1 MRLVTLSARAY
12 RFAMNR
18 CIQHWLVAALLLGGV
33 GMSWAC
39 TVPVFRF
46 ALEQWPPDQF
56 EVVLFHEGALTT
68 AQAALLEKI
77 QPKETENTTVPNI
90 RIHQVNLKDQPDA
103 RWVSWWEKNKPAD
116 ATVPRLVIFYPAST
130 MIMTPVWSG
139 EFKADLVNNALQSP
153 ARKKLAAQLEA
164 GDSAVWV
171 LVECGDKEKD
181 AAAKKLLETRLQ
193 IMAQKLKLPEVKAQ
207 DIQSGYL
214 SIRPEDLK
222 LSFSVVTLRAGDATE
237 KAFRET
243 LLNSEDDLKELEHE
257 PMAFPVF
264 GRGRALNA
272 LVGKGINA
280 DMIDEASAFLSGPCS
295 CQVKRQ
301 NPGFDLLTS
310 VDWDQLLENQIRA
323 YDDRAQANISVET
336 QPTEA
341 ETSQPNE
348 PAEAGNTPATNPNSP
363 TTETTAPT
371 RTLFAW
377 LPLIGLPILLVGG
390 LIVFFGRQSD
400 N

>member
-1 MRLVTLSARAY
+1 
-12 RFAMNR
+12 MNR
-18 CIQHWLVAALLLGGV
+18 RIKIRLAVALLLGGV

-56 EVVLFHEGALTT
+56 EVVLFHEGPLTA
-68 AQAALLEKI
+68 AQEALLGKI

-90 RIHQVNLKDQPDA
+90 RIHQVNLSANPDE
-103 RWVSWWEKNKPAD
+103 RWVSWWKKNKPKD
-116 ATVPRLVIFYPAST
+116 ATGPRLVIFYPAST
-130 MIMTPVWSG
+130 MIMTPVWSCD
-139 EFKADLVNNALQSP
+139 FTADLVSNALQSP
-153 ARKKLAAQLEA
+153 ARKKVAAQLEA

-181 AAAKKLLETRLQ
+181 TAARQLLETRLQ
-193 IMAQKLKLPEVKAQ
+193 HMAQTLKLPEVKTQ

-222 LSFSVVTLRAGDATE
+222 LSFSVVTLRAGDTAE
-237 KAFRET
+237 DAFRAS
-243 LLNSEDDLKELEHE
+243 LINSEDDLKDIHE
-257 PMAFPVF
+257 PMTFPVF
-264 GRGRALNA
+264 GRGRALPA

-280 DMIDEASAFLSGPCS
+280 HMIDEASAFLSGPCS

-323 YDDRAQANISVET
+323 YDDRAQAKISVES
-336 QPTEA
+336 QPAQA

-348 PAEAGNTPATNPNSP
+348 PAQGGNTPATKPNSP
-363 TTETTAPT
+363 TTKTTAPT

>member
-1 MRLVTLSARAY
+1 MNRRIKIRLV
-12 RFAMNR
+12 
-18 CIQHWLVAALLLGGV
+18 VALLLGGV

-56 EVVLFHEGALTT
+56 EVALFHEEPLTA
-68 AQAALLEKI
+68 AQEALLKSI
-77 QPKETENTTVPNI
+77 QPTETENTTVPNM
-90 RIHQVNLKDQPDA
+90 RIHSVDLTASPDP
-103 RWVSWWEKNKPAD
+103 RWVKWWKENKPKD
-116 ATVPRLVIFYPAST
+116 STGPRLVFFYPAST
-130 MIMTPVWSG
+130 MKMTPMWSCD
-139 EFKADLVNNALQSP
+139 FTADLVSNALQSP
-153 ARKKLAAQLEA
+153 ARKKVAAQLEA

-171 LVECGDKEKD
+171 LVECGDKTKD
-181 AAAKKLLETRLQ
+181 TAARQLLETRLQ
-193 IMAQKLKLPEVKAQ
+193 IMAKKLKLPEVKTQ

-222 LSFSVVTLRAGDATE
+222 LSFSVVTLRAGDAAE

-264 GRGRALNA
+264 GRGRALPA

-323 YDDRAQANISVET
+323 YDDRAQAKISVES
-336 QPTEA
+336 QPTETT
-341 ETSQPNE
+341 EPNE
-348 PAEAGNTPATNPNSP
+348 PAKGGDTPAVKPNSP
-363 TTETTAPT
+363 TAETTAPT
-371 RTLFAW
+371 RTLFGW

>member
-1 MRLVTLSARAY
+1 M
-12 RFAMNR
+12 
-18 CIQHWLVAALLLGGV
+18 
-33 GMSWAC
+33 
-39 TVPVFRF
+39 
-46 ALEQWPPDQF
+46 
-56 EVVLFHEGALTT
+56 
-68 AQAALLEKI
+68 
-77 QPKETENTTVPNI
+77 
-90 RIHQVNLKDQPDA
+90 
-103 RWVSWWEKNKPAD
+103 
-116 ATVPRLVIFYPAST
+116 
-130 MIMTPVWSG
+130 
-139 EFKADLVNNALQSP
+139 
-153 ARKKLAAQLEA
+153 
-164 GDSAVWV
+164 
-171 LVECGDKEKD
+171 
-181 AAAKKLLETRLQ
+181 AK
-193 IMAQKLKLPEVKAQ
+193 KLKLPEVKTQ

-222 LSFSVVTLRAGDATE
+222 LSFSVVTLRAGDAAE

-310 VDWDQLLENQIRA
+310 VDWDQLLENQVRA
-323 YDDRAQANISVET
+323 YDDRAQAKISVES
-336 QPTEA
+336 QPAQA

-348 PAEAGNTPATNPNSP
+348 LAQAGNTPATNPNSP

-377 LPLIGLPILLVGG
+377 LPLVGLPILLVGG

>member
-1 MRLVTLSARAY
+1 
-12 RFAMNR
+12 MNR
-18 CIQHWLVAALLLGGV
+18 RKKIWLVVAILLGSV
-33 GMSWAC
+33 GMNWAC

-56 EVVLFHEGALTT
+56 EVALFHEEPLTA
-68 AQAALLEKI
+68 AQEALLKSI
-77 QPKETENTTVPNI
+77 QPTETENTTVPNM
-90 RIHQVNLKDQPDA
+90 RIHPVDLTASPDP
-103 RWVSWWEKNKPAD
+103 RWVKWWKENKPKD
-116 ATVPRLVIFYPAST
+116 STGPRLVFFYPAST
-130 MIMTPVWSG
+130 MKMTPMWSCD
-139 EFKADLVNNALQSP
+139 FTTDLVSNALQSP
-153 ARKKLAAQLEA
+153 ARKKVAAQLEA

-171 LVECGDKEKD
+171 LVECGDKTKD
-181 AAAKKLLETRLQ
+181 TAARQILETRLQ
-193 IMAQKLKLPEVKAQ
+193 IMAKKLKLPEVKTQ

-222 LSFSVVTLRAGDATE
+222 LSFSVVTLRAGDAAE

-243 LLNSEDDLKELEHE
+243 LLNSEDDLKELQHE

-264 GRGRALNA
+264 GRGRALPA

-310 VDWDQLLENQIRA
+310 VNWDQLLENQIRA
-323 YDDRAQANISVET
+323 YDDRAQAKTSVES
-336 QPTEA
+336 QPAQA
-341 ETSQPNE
+341 ETSQSNE
-348 PAEAGNTPATNPNSP
+348 PAQAGNTPATKPNSP

-390 LIVFFGRQSD
+390 LIVYFGRQSD

>member
-1 MRLVTLSARAY
+1 MRLVTHSARAY
-12 RFAMNR
+12 RFSMNCR
-18 CIQHWLVAALLLGGV
+18 IKRWLVAGLLLGSV
-33 GMSWAC
+33 GASWAC

-56 EVVLFHEGALTT
+56 EVVLFHEGALTA

-77 QPKETENTTVPNI
+77 QPKKTENTTVPNI
-90 RIHQVNLKDQPDA
+90 RIHQVDLSANPDA
-103 RWVSWWEKNKPAD
+103 RWVNWWEKNKPKD
-116 ATVPRLVIFYPAST
+116 AAGPRLVIFYPAST

-139 EFKADLVNNALQSP
+139 EFTADLVSNALQSP
-153 ARKKLAAQLEA
+153 ARKKMAAQLEA

-171 LVECGDKEKD
+171 LVECGDQAKD
-181 AAAKKLLETRLQ
+181 TAARQLLETRLQ
-193 IMAQKLKLPEVKAQ
+193 HMAQKLKLPEVKTQ

-222 LSFSVVTLRAGDATE
+222 LSFSVITLRAGDVTE
-237 KAFRET
+237 SAFRET
-243 LLNSEDDLKELEHE
+243 LLNSEEDLKEFENE

-272 LVGKGINA
+272 LVGKGINTA
-280 DMIDEASAFLSGPCS
+280 MIDEASAFLSGPCS

-323 YDDRAQANISVET
+323 YDDRAQSKISVET
-336 QPTEA
+336 QPTE
-341 ETSQPNE
+341 TN
-348 PAEAGNTPATNPNSP
+348 PANAPGLTGNTPTANPIHP
-363 TTETTAPT
+363 TVETPAPT
-371 RTLFAW
+371 RTLFGW
-377 LPLIGLPILLVGG
+377 LPLIGLPILIVGS
-390 LIVFFGRQSD
+390 LILLLGRKPE
-400 N
+400 

>member
-1 MRLVTLSARAY
+1 
-12 RFAMNR
+12 MNR
-18 CIQHWLVAALLLGGV
+18 HIKQGLVAVLLLGSVGV
-33 GMSWAC
+33 SWAC

-56 EVVLFHEGALTT
+56 EVALFHEGPLTA
-68 AQAALLEKI
+68 AQKALLEKI
-77 QPKETENTTVPNI
+77 QPTETENTTVPNM
-90 RIHQVNLKDQPDA
+90 RIHSVNLVDSPDP
-103 RWVSWWEKNKPAD
+103 RWVKWWNENKPKD
-116 ATVPRLVIFYPAST
+116 STGPRLVFFYPAST
-130 MIMTPVWSG
+130 MKMTPMWSCD
-139 EFKADLVNNALQSP
+139 FTADLVSNALQSP
-153 ARKKLAAQLEA
+153 ARKKVAAQLEA

-171 LVECGDKEKD
+171 LVECGNKEKD
-181 AAAKKLLETRLQ
+181 TAARQILETRLQ
-193 IMAQKLKLPEVKAQ
+193 HMAQTLKLPEVKTQ

-222 LSFSVVTLRAGDATE
+222 LSFSVVTLRAGDPAE
-237 KAFRET
+237 DAFRAT
-243 LLNSEDDLKELEHE
+243 LINSEDDLKDINE
-257 PMAFPVF
+257 PMTFPIF
-264 GRGRALNA
+264 GRGRALPA

-310 VDWDQLLENQIRA
+310 VNWDQLLENQIRA
-323 YDDRAQANISVET
+323 YDDRAQAKISVES
-336 QPTEA
+336 QPA
-341 ETSQPNE
+341 QAVTSQPKE
-348 PAEAGNTPATNPNSP
+348 PAQGGNTPATKPNSP

-371 RTLFAW
+371 RTIFAW
-377 LPLIGLPILLVGG
+377 LPLFGLPILLVGG

>member
-1 MRLVTLSARAY
+1 
-12 RFAMNR
+12 MNR
-18 CIQHWLVAALLLGGV
+18 RIQHWLVAALLLGSVGV
-33 GMSWAC
+33 SWAC

-77 QPKETENTTVPNI
+77 QPKKTENTTVPNI
-90 RIHQVNLKDQPDA
+90 RIHQVDLKGQPDA
-103 RWVSWWEKNKPAD
+103 RWVSWWEKNKPAE
-116 ATVPRLVIFYPAST
+116 ATGPRLVIFYPAST

-139 EFKADLVNNALQSP
+139 EFKADLVSNALQSP
-153 ARKKLAAQLEA
+153 ARKKVAAQLEA

-171 LVECGDKEKD
+171 LVECGDQEKD

-222 LSFSVVTLRAGDATE
+222 LSFSVVTLRAGDTAE
-237 KAFRET
+237 DAFRET
-243 LLNSEDDLKELEHE
+243 LLNSEEDLKELSHE
-257 PMAFPVF
+257 PMGFPIF
-264 GRGRALNA
+264 GRGRALPA

-280 DMIDEASAFLSGPCS
+280 QMIDEASAFLSGPCS

-336 QPTEA
+336 P
-341 ETSQPNE
+341 P
-348 PAEAGNTPATNPNSP
+348 PNSP
-363 TTETTAPT
+363 NPKPEAAGDPQDSKTPVTPS
-371 RTLFAW
+371 RPFLG
-377 LPLIGLPILLVGG
+377 LIPLIGLPILIAGG
-390 LIVFFGRQSD
+390 LIVFLGRQPGD
-400 N
+400 

>member
-1 MRLVTLSARAY
+1 M
-12 RFAMNR
+12 
-18 CIQHWLVAALLLGGV
+18 
-33 GMSWAC
+33 
-39 TVPVFRF
+39 
-46 ALEQWPPDQF
+46 
-56 EVVLFHEGALTT
+56 
-68 AQAALLEKI
+68 
-77 QPKETENTTVPNI
+77 
-90 RIHQVNLKDQPDA
+90 RIHPVDLAASPDP
-103 RWVSWWEKNKPAD
+103 RWVKWWNENKPKD
-116 ATVPRLVIFYPAST
+116 STIPRLVFFYPAST
-130 MIMTPVWSG
+130 MKLTPMWSCD
-139 EFKADLVNNALQSP
+139 FTADLVSNALQSP
-153 ARKKLAAQLEA
+153 ARKKVAAQLEA

-171 LVECGDKEKD
+171 LVECGDKTKD
-181 AAAKKLLETRLQ
+181 TAARQLLETRLQ
-193 IMAQKLKLPEVKAQ
+193 IMAKKLKLPEVKTQ

-222 LSFSVVTLRAGDATE
+222 LSFSVVTLRAGDAAE

-243 LLNSEDDLKELEHE
+243 LLNSEDDLKELQHE

-323 YDDRAQANISVET
+323 YDDRAQAKISVES
-336 QPTEA
+336 QPAEA
-341 ETSQPNE
+341 EASQPNE
-348 PAEAGNTPATNPNSP
+348 LAQAGNTPATNPNSP

-377 LPLIGLPILLVGG
+377 LPLVGLPILLVGG

>member
-1 MRLVTLSARAY
+1 
-12 RFAMNR
+12 MNR
-18 CIQHWLVAALLLGGV
+18 RIKHWLIAVLLLGSVGV
-33 GMSWAC
+33 SSAC

-56 EVVLFHEGALTT
+56 EVVLFHEEPLTA
-68 AQAALLEKI
+68 AQKALLEKI
-77 QPKETENTTVPNI
+77 QPTETENTSVPNM
-90 RIHQVNLKDQPDA
+90 RIHPVDLAASPDP
-103 RWVSWWEKNKPAD
+103 RWVKWWNENKPKD
-116 ATVPRLVIFYPAST
+116 STIPRLVFFYPAST
-130 MIMTPVWSG
+130 MKLTPMWSCD
-139 EFKADLVNNALQSP
+139 FTADLVSNALQSP
-153 ARKKLAAQLEA
+153 ARKKMAAQLEA

-171 LVECGDKEKD
+171 LVECGDKTKD
-181 AAAKKLLETRLQ
+181 TAARQLLETRLQ
-193 IMAQKLKLPEVKAQ
+193 IMAKKLKLPEVKTQ

-222 LSFSVVTLRAGDATE
+222 LRFSVVTLRAGDAAE

-243 LLNSEDDLKELEHE
+243 LLNSEDDLKELQHE
-257 PMAFPVF
+257 PMVFPVF

-323 YDDRAQANISVET
+323 YDDRAQAKISVES
-336 QPTEA
+336 QPAEA
-341 ETSQPNE
+341 EASQPNE
-348 PAEAGNTPATNPNSP
+348 LAQAGNTPATNPNSP

-377 LPLIGLPILLVGG
+377 LPLVGLPILLVGG